1 MEYMQQKTPFIERWE
16 KAMEE
21 MLNKGEIPSQQQAL
35 LSYPPEA
42 SLLALKKDDGQRR
55 AEVLSKEDEEEEKD
69 HEKDEG
75 EGKKKRKKPEVAE
88 DESLRKEL
96 HNATEKRRREKINTK
111 LEELKQLIPH
121 CKNTTA
127 QKAAI
132 LSQAIEY
139 IKTLVTSY
147 NEQVELNKKLQDTNN
162 LLHSELKELHQSLWQ
177 RDKIFL
183 SNLQQFRGY

>member
-21 MLNKGEIPSQQQAL
+21 MLNKGGSPQSQPL
-35 LSYPPEA
+35 LNFPPEA
-42 SLLALKKDDGQRR
+42 SLLALKKDEARTD
-55 AEVLSKEDEEEEKD
+55 EVLPKDEDKEKLEDGNKEEENNSN
-69 HEKDEG
+69 
-75 EGKKKRKKPEVAE
+75 KKRKKPEIAE
-88 DESLRKEL
+88 DETIRKEL

-111 LEELKQLIPH
+111 LDELKQLIPH

-162 LLHSELKELHQSLWQ
+162 VLHSELKELHQSMWQ

-183 SNLQQFRGY
+183 SNLQQFRGF